1 MMKFLYLLYIYID
14 LQRTINVCFWTIFKH
29 QIINLEINKF
39 DSCTTIIN
47 SINYDLIIVINFYS
61 LIYLLTFWTLK
72 HSTYIFQYWFLITS
86 YTQI

>member
-1 MMKFLYLLYIYID
+1 MYRSINFYFIILYDEISLSFLYIYID
-14 LQRTINVCFWTIFKH
+14 LQRIINVLYFKH

-61 LIYLLTFWTLK
+61 LIYLLTF
-72 HSTYIFQYWFLITS
+72 
-86 YTQI
+86 

>member
-1 MMKFLYLLYIYID
+1 MKFLYLLYIYID
-14 LQRTINVCFWTIFKH
+14 LQRTINVLYFKH

-61 LIYLLTFWTLK
+61 LIYLLTF
-72 HSTYIFQYWFLITS
+72 
-86 YTQI
+86 